1 MLTDFILDPVI
12 TRAFA
17 SMLAVILLV
26 GGWQKLRDIEIFAAA
41 MENYRLLP
49 SSLVRP
55 VSWLVPTIEIVAGV
69 ALLFPDSCAVGAS
82 LAAGILLVVTAAVAI
97 NLARGIRDIDC
108 GCGGSSNQTIS
119 WALVARNL
127 VLVLLTIPAAQ
138 QGASRLLYW
147 GDYFTLAAG
156 VLALVGLYLCTNQLL
171 NNSTSPLINR
181 H

>member
-1 MLTDFILDPVI
+1 MLTDFIFDPVV

-17 SMLAVILLV
+17 SMLAIILLV

-55 VSWLVPTIEIVAGV
+55 VSRVLPTAEIVAGV
-69 ALLFPDSCAVGAS
+69 ALLFPDSCALGAS
-82 LAAGILLVVTAAVAI
+82 LAAAILLVVTAAVAI

-127 VLVLLTIPAAQ
+127 VLVMLTIPAAQ
-138 QGASRLLYW
+138 QGVGRSLYW

-156 VLALVGLYLCTNQLL
+156 VLALVGLYVCTNQLL
-171 NNSTSPLINR
+171 NNSTSPLVNR